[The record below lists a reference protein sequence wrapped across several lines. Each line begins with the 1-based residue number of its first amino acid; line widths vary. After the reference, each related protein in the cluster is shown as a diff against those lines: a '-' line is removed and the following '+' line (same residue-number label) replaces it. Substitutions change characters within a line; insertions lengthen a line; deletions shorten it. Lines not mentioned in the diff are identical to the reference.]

1 MKGLK
6 LLAIVLIAAGALGL
20 IYGQFSYTKDTHKAE
35 IGSTE
40 LTLNE
45 KETVNIPQW
54 VGVVAIAL
62 GAGLFV
68 MASRKA

>member
-6 LLAIVLIAAGALGL
+6 ILAIVLIAAGAIGL
-20 IYGQFSYTKDTHKAE
+20 IYGQFSFTKDTHKAQ
-35 IGSTE
+35 IGSAE
-40 LTLNE
+40 LAINE
-45 KETVNIPQW
+45 KETVNVPQW
-54 VGVVAIAL
+54 AGVVAIAL

>member
-6 LLAIVLIAAGALGL
+6 LLAIVLIAVGVLGL

-35 IGSTE
+35 IGNTE
-40 LTLNE
+40 LALNE
-45 KETVNIPQW
+45 KETVNVPQW
-54 VGVVAIAL
+54 AGVVAIAL

-68 MASRKA
+68 MASRRA